1 MGAQIHDSQISGGQ
15 IHNGQ
20 IHDGKLTHI
29 QLLRALSGLIVVISH
44 VGWGFADHVGT
55 GLGFD
60 LGANLAGNSAIM
72 VFFLISGYIMVVS
85 SGPLFG
91 DPQARR
97 IFWVRRVL
105 RAMPPFWI
113 ATIIFIVV
121 MFVLQGQTFGADKI
135 AKSIVLIPYWP
146 DNAEGKPLPVLWPG
160 WTLYYEMT
168 FYFLFGVMI
177 ASGRMAAMLFTGA
190 VCLALSL
197 IGLTMQFSSPVLH
210 TFTRPIFLLFIVGM
224 ALGWLAVRG
233 RSFPVWLRLACLLAL
248 VPAVLL
254 TDAPVSGLGYG
265 LDYLAW
271 CALPAVLIFTAIV
284 GGPLPLPYPRF
295 VTLAGDSSYAVYL
308 LHVPI
313 AWIAMWVFGLLRFYG
328 GAWAYFLLASIMVYG
343 LSWLF
348 FLYVEQPMTRA
359 LNRIFKVAGKRA
371 RLEPAAADA
380 T

>member
-1 MGAQIHDSQISGGQ
+1 MGVQVHDEQSQSSQLLRGQ
-15 IHNGQ
+15 IQN
-20 IHDGKLTHI
+20 GKLTHI

-44 VGWGFADHVGT
+44 VGWGFADHVGD

-91 DPQARR
+91 DPKGRR
-97 IFWVRRVL
+97 IFWVRRII
-105 RAMPPFWI
+105 RAMPPYWL
-113 ATIIFIVV
+113 ATIIFVLV
-121 MFVLQGQTFGADKI
+121 MLALQGQWFGADKI
-135 AKSIVLIPYWP
+135 ARSIALIPFWP
-146 DNAEGKPLPVLWPG
+146 DNTEGKPLPVLWPG

-197 IGLTMQFSSPVLH
+197 IGLTMQSSSPVLH
-210 TFTRPIFLLFIVGM
+210 TFTQPIFLLFIVGM
-224 ALGWLAVRG
+224 ALGWLAVSGGSLPLWVRI
-233 RSFPVWLRLACLLAL
+233 ACLAAFL
-248 VPAVLL
+248 PAVVFAEPP
-254 TDAPVSGLGYG
+254 APGVGYG

-271 CALPAVLIFTAIV
+271 CAPPAVLIFTAIV
-284 GGPLPLPYPRF
+284 GGPLPLPFPRF

-313 AWIAMWVFGLLRFYG
+313 AWIAMWVFGQLRFYG
-328 GAWAYFLLASIMVYG
+328 GPWAYFLLASLMVYG

-348 FLYVEQPMTRA
+348 FRHVERPMTRS
-359 LNRIFKVAGKRA
+359 LNRLFGVDGKRA